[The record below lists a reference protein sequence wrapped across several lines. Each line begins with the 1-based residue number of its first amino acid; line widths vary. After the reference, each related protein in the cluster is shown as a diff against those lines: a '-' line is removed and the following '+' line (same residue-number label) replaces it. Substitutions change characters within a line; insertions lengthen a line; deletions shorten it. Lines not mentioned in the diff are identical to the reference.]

1 MLGVF
6 LSIVVLTG
14 CVSDVAVTGAPGLA
28 PTAATTATPEEH
40 GLGVIA
46 VDFDPALE
54 YDQILLDGGVSLLV
68 AVQNSGLSD
77 EADVQ
82 VTARLIDPAADA
94 ADAADALL
102 LNETVIVPA
111 IEAGELQVVR
121 FSQVTQLP
129 LRDSYRLEVSVAP
142 VSGEDNTSDNDR
154 SYDIVISQGD

>member
-94 ADAADALL
+94 ADALL